1 MVSYRLTCSFILESS
16 KVTWTRLTGTNW
28 IDKTTAGLN
37 LLLIISTSSPLD
49 TEGETSIKFKVP
61 YLFGY
66 KPISA
71 ISRDPKLLTQKINL
85 INTNCKCI
93 ILGYKPRAK

>member
-1 MVSYRLTCSFILESS
+1 MHGKGAHAFVYKKSV
-16 KVTWTRLTGTNW
+16 K
-28 IDKTTAGLN
+28 
-37 LLLIISTSSPLD
+37 LLWRDDPCHVKEQL
-49 TEGETSIKFKVP
+49 P

-93 ILGYKPRAK
+93 ILGYKPRAIFGVEVYRRP